1 MKPAQLS
8 HALRTGDG
16 EHLRHRRRI
25 LSLALG
31 AAGSMGIISLY
42 QMGVIRHIPE
52 PPLPRLHADKVDAS
66 AEAYSYFSTPD
77 AVLGF
82 VSYAGTM
89 VLAAMGAPD
98 RARSRPRIPLVLAG
112 KVVADALQ
120 AGKLTVDQWIK
131 HRAFCGWCLLAAGL
145 TFAAVPEALPE
156 ARAAWQTLRGG

>member
-1 MKPAQLS
+1 MKPAQIS
-8 HALRTGDG
+8 DALRTGDG

-31 AAGSMGIISLY
+31 AAGSMGVISLY

-52 PPLPRLHADKVDAS
+52 PPLPGLNADKVDAS
-66 AEAYSYFSTPD
+66 AEAYSYFATPD

-82 VSYAGTM
+82 ASYGGTM

-98 RARSRPRIPLVLAG
+98 RARSRPWIPLALMG
-112 KVVADALQ
+112 KVVGDALQ
-120 AGKLTVDQWIK
+120 AARLTVDQWTK

-145 TFAAVPEALPE
+145 TFATVPEALPE
-156 ARAAWQTLRGG
+156 ARAAWRTLRGG